1 MNTKEKTLC
10 LVDGS
15 GYIFRAFYALP
26 LMLRTD
32 GTSVNAVYGFTNMM
46 MNLIKENSSSHL
58 VVVFDAARKNFRN
71 VIYPDYKANRKELP
85 PELIPQFPLIR
96 EACNALNVPW
106 IEMEGYEADDL
117 IATYSQLATKQG
129 WKVTV
134 ISADKDLMQLMS
146 DNVSIYDPMKKKLLN
161 QQDVMNKFGVSS
173 DKVPDVQA
181 LMGDSTDNVP
191 GATGIGPKT
200 AALLINTF
208 GSLTNLLDHLD
219 EVKPDK
225 RKEGLKR
232 DLTQIKISK
241 QLVELDQHVPVSTD
255 FQDFKIKFYNADT
268 LIQFLQQNN
277 FQSLIKKIEIS
288 QKEGKSIPDTS
299 FVNSQKYLVLDKL
312 SDIKN
317 YLQNVSKT
325 LAIIPIIEDE
335 KLIGVSLATPGKE
348 SIYIPLSQA
357 TAQLATDLFSTLQPS
372 QNIDSKQFVDLLQPI
387 FNNMSIT
394 KIGHNIKE
402 LCHVLNLS
410 NFPQNFEDIELM
422 SYDLDGS
429 KHDHDLSDLS
439 SLFLRQSLITKES
452 LCGTGRLKQ
461 SLSQLNN
468 ELILPYAAQRAC
480 SVLALYHYLFPRLQE
495 AEKTLEIY
503 QDIDKPLLPILY
515 HMEKS
520 GILVDINHLQ
530 QLDIVF
536 TNKLAEIISQIYQ
549 EAGEEFNVNSTV
561 QLGTILYEKRGLSGG
576 KRGSNGHWTTD
587 VKTLENL
594 SENGDNLAK
603 LLLVYR
609 SLSKLKS
616 TYIDALIT
624 LSQKTPRIHTTFS
637 LTNTNTGRL
646 ASSNPNL
653 QNIPI
658 RTDEGK
664 EIRQSFISK
673 KGYLLLAADYSQIE
687 LRLMAHVGNVC
698 KLKESF
704 LNNEDI
710 HARTASQILHIPLE
724 QITSDQ
730 RRQAKAVNFGIIY
743 GISAFGLAANL
754 DISREEAKR
763 YIDSYFEQYPEI
775 KTYMQ
780 QTQQFAEVNGYVET
794 PFGRKIYLAGLD
806 NKATKS
812 FALRAAI
819 NAPIQGGAADII
831 KMAMIRANQALKQ
844 TNLDC
849 KLLLQ
854 VHDELVFEVAEKDI
868 EAAKTLIK
876 TAMEKVVTLS
886 VPLIADVNCGLNWKE
901 AH

>member
-15 GYIFRAFYALP
+15 GYFFRAFYALP
-26 LMLRTD
+26 PMLKAD

-96 EACNALNVPW
+96 QACDALNVPW

-117 IATYSQLATKQG
+117 IATYSRLATAQG
-129 WKVTV
+129 WQVTV
-134 ISADKDLMQLMS
+134 ISADKDLMQLMAE
-146 DNVSIYDPMKKKLLN
+146 NVAIYDPMKKKLLTP
-161 QQDVMNKFGVSS
+161 QDVMDKFGVTP

-191 GATGIGPKT
+191 GAAGIGPKT

-208 GSLTNLLDHLD
+208 GTLEELLNHLD

-225 RKEGLKR
+225 RQEGLKR

-241 QLVELDQHVPVSTD
+241 QLVELDRNVPVSTD
-255 FQDFKIKFYNADT
+255 FQDFKIKLYNADT
-268 LIQFLQQNN
+268 LIRFLQQNN
-277 FQSLIKKIEIS
+277 FQSLIKKVETS
-288 QKEGKSIPDTS
+288 QKEEKNVSDVS
-299 FVNSQKYLVLDKL
+299 FVNPQKYCIFDKP

-317 YLQNVSKT
+317 YLQNVSKV
-325 LAIIPIIEDE
+325 LAIMPVTDDE
-335 KLIGVSLATPGKE
+335 KLIGISLATPGKE
-348 SIYIPLSQA
+348 SIYIPFSQA
-357 TAQLATDLFSTLQPS
+357 MSQPVVDLFSTLQQP
-372 QNIDSKQFVDLLQPI
+372 QGITPKEFIDFLHPI
-387 FNNMSIT
+387 LNSTTIT
-394 KIGHNIKE
+394 KVGHNVKGI
-402 LCHVLNLS
+402 CHALNLS
-410 NFPQNFEDIELM
+410 NLPKNFEDIELM

-429 KHDHDLSDLS
+429 KHAHDLSTLS
-439 SLFLRQSLITKES
+439 SLFLQQTLITQES

-461 SLSQLNN
+461 TLSQLSN
-468 ELILPYAAQRAC
+468 EQILPYAAQQAC
-480 SVLALYHYLFPRLQE
+480 SLLALYHYLFPRLQDK
-495 AEKTLEIY
+495 ALEIY

-515 HMEKS
+515 QMERN
-520 GILVDINHLQ
+520 GILVDISHLQ
-530 QLDIVF
+530 QLDTTF
-536 TNKLAEIISQIYQ
+536 TNKLSEIVQQIYQ

-576 KRGSNGHWTTD
+576 KRGSNGHWITD

-616 TYIDALIT
+616 TYIDALID
-624 LSQKTPRIHTTFS
+624 LAQKTPRIHTTFS
-637 LTNTNTGRL
+637 LTSTNTGRL

-658 RTDEGK
+658 RTNEGK
-664 EIRQSFISK
+664 EIRQSFIPK

-687 LRLMAHVGNVC
+687 LRLMAHVGDVF

-724 QITSDQ
+724 EITSDQ

-754 DISREEAKR
+754 GISREEAKR

-780 QTQQFAEVNGYVET
+780 QTQQFAEANGYVET
-794 PFGRKIYLAGLD
+794 PFGRKIYLSGLD
-806 NKATKS
+806 KKATKA

-831 KMAMIRANQALKQ
+831 KMAMIRVNQTLKQ
-844 TNLDC
+844 ANLDC
-849 KLLLQ
+849 TLLLQ
-854 VHDELVFEVAEKDI
+854 VHDELVFEVAKKDV
-868 EAAKTLIK
+868 EQAKSLIK
-876 TAMEKVVTLS
+876 TAMEKVVNLS
-886 VPLIADVNCGLNWKE
+886 VPLIADVNYGSNWKE